1 MTFGENYVIIL
12 TNTGYLLQGVL
23 LKMVN
28 NNETP
33 EERFKR
39 IATVRTNAVLNRL
52 RILGNLSNR
61 QMYSYSEED
70 INKIFS
76 AINKQLRE
84 VRIKFN
90 SQKQE
95 KFKL

>member
-1 MTFGENYVIIL
+1 MEKI
-12 TNTGYLLQGVL
+12 
-23 LKMVN
+23 N

-39 IATVRTNAVLNRL
+39 VAEARTNAVLDKL

-76 AINKQLRE
+76 AINKQIRE
-84 VRIKFN
+84 IRAKFN
-90 SQKQE
+90 SRKEE

>member
-1 MTFGENYVIIL
+1 MKG
-12 TNTGYLLQGVL
+12 
-23 LKMVN
+23 VN
-28 NNETP
+28 NNEAP

-39 IATVRTNAVLNRL
+39 IAEVRTNAVLDRL

-76 AINKQLRE
+76 AINKQIKE
-84 VRIKFN
+84 VRAKFN
-90 SQKQE
+90 SKKQGE
-95 KFKL
+95 FKL

>member
-1 MTFGENYVIIL
+1 ME
-12 TNTGYLLQGVL
+12 Q
-23 LKMVN
+23 VN
-28 NNETP
+28 KNETP

-39 IATVRTNAVLNRL
+39 IATVRTNAVLDRL

-61 QMYSYSEED
+61 QMYSYTEQD
-70 INKIFS
+70 IKKIFS
-76 AINKQLRE
+76 AIDKQIKE
-84 VRIKFN
+84 VRAKFN

>member
-1 MTFGENYVIIL
+1 M
-12 TNTGYLLQGVL
+12 
-23 LKMVN
+23 KMVN

-61 QMYSYSEED
+61 QMYGYSEED

-76 AINKQLRE
+76 AITKQVKE
-84 VRIKFN
+84 VRAKFN

-95 KFKL
+95 RFKL

>member
-1 MTFGENYVIIL
+1 MERVT
-12 TNTGYLLQGVL
+12 
-23 LKMVN
+23 
-28 NNETP
+28 NNETQ
-33 EERFKR
+33 EARFRR
-39 IATVRTNAVLNRL
+39 IATVRTNAVLDRL

-61 QMYSYSEED
+61 QMYRYSEED

-76 AINKQLRE
+76 AINKQIKE
-84 VRIKFN
+84 VRAKFN

>member
-1 MTFGENYVIIL
+1 MENI
-12 TNTGYLLQGVL
+12 
-23 LKMVN
+23 N

-39 IATVRTNAVLNRL
+39 IATVRTNAVLDKL

-70 INKIFS
+70 INKIFR
-76 AINKQLRE
+76 AIDKQIKE
-84 VRIKFN
+84 VKAKFN
-90 SQKQE
+90 SCKQE

>member
-1 MTFGENYVIIL
+1 MRRVD
-12 TNTGYLLQGVL
+12 
-23 LKMVN
+23 
-28 NNETP
+28 NNETS

-39 IATVRTNAVLNRL
+39 IATVRTNAVLDRL

-70 INKIFS
+70 ISKIFS
-76 AINKQLRE
+76 TINKQVKE
-84 VRIKFN
+84 VRAKFN
-90 SQKQE
+90 SRKEE

>member
-1 MTFGENYVIIL
+1 ME
-12 TNTGYLLQGVL
+12 
-23 LKMVN
+23 KVN
-28 NNETP
+28 NNENS

-39 IATVRTNAVLNRL
+39 IATVRTNAVLDKL

-76 AINKQLRE
+76 AINKQIKE
-84 VRIKFN
+84 VRAKFN

>member
-1 MTFGENYVIIL
+1 MRR
-12 TNTGYLLQGVL
+12 
-23 LKMVN
+23 VN

-39 IATVRTNAVLNRL
+39 VAETRTNAVLDKL

-61 QMYSYSEED
+61 QIYSYAEED
-70 INKIFS
+70 INKIFR
-76 AINKQLRE
+76 AINNQIKE
-84 VRIKFN
+84 VRAKFN
-90 SQKQE
+90 SRQKE

>member
-1 MTFGENYVIIL
+1 MSRVS
-12 TNTGYLLQGVL
+12 
-23 LKMVN
+23 

-39 IATVRTNAVLNRL
+39 IATVRTNAVLDKI

-76 AINKQLRE
+76 AINKQIKE
-84 VRIKFN
+84 VRAKFN
-90 SQKQE
+90 SKKE
-95 KFKL
+95 KRFKL

>member
-1 MTFGENYVIIL
+1 ME
-12 TNTGYLLQGVL
+12 Q
-23 LKMVN
+23 VN

-33 EERFKR
+33 EQRFKR
-39 IATVRTNAVLNRL
+39 IATVRTNAVLDRL

-76 AINKQLRE
+76 AINNQIKE
-84 VRIKFN
+84 VRAKFN
-90 SQKQE
+90 SQRPK

>member
-1 MTFGENYVIIL
+1 MNR
-12 TNTGYLLQGVL
+12 
-23 LKMVN
+23 VN

-39 IATVRTNAVLNRL
+39 IATVRTSAVLDRL

-70 INKIFS
+70 VNKIFW
-76 AINKQLRE
+76 AINRQIKE
-84 VRIKFN
+84 VRAKFN

>member
-1 MTFGENYVIIL
+1 MEPIN
-12 TNTGYLLQGVL
+12 
-23 LKMVN
+23 K
-28 NNETP
+28 NETP
-33 EERFKR
+33 EQRFKR
-39 IATVRTNAVLNRL
+39 IVEVRTNAVLDRL

-76 AINKQLRE
+76 AINKQTKE
-84 VRIKFN
+84 VRAKF
-90 SQKQE
+90 SSHKQE

>member
-1 MTFGENYVIIL
+1 MGRLY
-12 TNTGYLLQGVL
+12 
-23 LKMVN
+23 
-28 NNETP
+28 NEKP

-39 IATVRTNAVLNRL
+39 VAESRTNAVLDKL

-61 QMYSYSEED
+61 QVYSYTEED

-76 AINKQLRE
+76 AINRQVKEIRA
-84 VRIKFN
+84 KFDY
-90 SQKQE
+90 QKQK

>member
-1 MTFGENYVIIL
+1 MTIIS
-12 TNTGYLLQGVL
+12 
-23 LKMVN
+23 

-39 IATVRTNAVLNRL
+39 IAAVRTNAVLDRL

-76 AINKQLRE
+76 AINKQIKE

-90 SQKQE
+90 SKKQE
-95 KFKL
+95 RFKL

>member
-1 MTFGENYVIIL
+1 M
-12 TNTGYLLQGVL
+12 
-23 LKMVN
+23 KMVN

-39 IATVRTNAVLNRL
+39 IATVRTNAVLDRL

-95 KFKL
+95 RFKL

>member
-1 MTFGENYVIIL
+1 M
-12 TNTGYLLQGVL
+12 
-23 LKMVN
+23 KMVN

-61 QMYSYSEED
+61 QMYGYSEED

-76 AINKQLRE
+76 AINKQIRE
-84 VRIKFN
+84 VRAKFN

-95 KFKL
+95 RFKL

>member
-1 MTFGENYVIIL
+1 MNR
-12 TNTGYLLQGVL
+12 
-23 LKMVN
+23 VN

-39 IATVRTNAVLNRL
+39 IATVRTNAVLDRL

-76 AINKQLRE
+76 VINKQIKE
-84 VRIKFN
+84 VRSKFN
-90 SQKQE
+90 SRRQE